1 MIDAITC
8 RRVALEC
15 YAQVFDTV
23 TLCRGWR
30 VVEGRIAV
38 DEDAMLPLRAAE
50 EVGRSVIPCRET
62 VGRGEI
68 IQGDVHECRLA
79 AFFSIAN

>member
-1 MIDAITC
+1 MINA
-8 RRVALEC
+8 RRDHAPARGGHRV
-15 YAQVFDTV
+15 
-23 TLCRGWR
+23 LCSG
-30 VVEGRIAV
+30 
-38 DEDAMLPLRAAE
+38 LRQGNGS
-50 EVGRSVIPCRET
+50 VGCSVPRM